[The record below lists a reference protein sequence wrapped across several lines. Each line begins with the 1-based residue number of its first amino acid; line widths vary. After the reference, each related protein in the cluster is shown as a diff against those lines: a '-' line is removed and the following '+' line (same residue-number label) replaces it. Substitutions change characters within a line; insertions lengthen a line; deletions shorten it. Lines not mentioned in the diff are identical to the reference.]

1 MWSVNEFLGFN
12 GSDDGLG
19 FADGGVGVV
28 GRRRG
33 VVALQRDM
41 KLR

>member
-1 MWSVNEFLGFN
+1 MNEFLGFN

-28 GRRRG
+28 GCFTERYEVETKRR
-33 VVALQRDM
+33 D
-41 KLR
+41 